1 MQVKEERRET
11 ERQIK
16 PDNDKFQVQIK
27 KVSLKRV
34 LKQTPVL

>member
-16 PDNDKFQVQIK
+16 PDNDEFQVQIK